1 MLYFTPKYNGAWQ
14 YANHFRNSTIRAKH
28 LSGNCW
34 KEGVIHAE
42 SYRRGAKTF
51 LSKQKLSYEAKFRI
65 DEANKTI
72 KFTEA
77 LREDASGMQAGGGF
91 QVETYSTGKSG
102 AREGSIQQQSDQFGK
117 KYSYSFDFKTVRETI
132 ESIAQKSG
140 YSFVYQI
147 TSLGL

>member
-1 MLYFTPKYNGAWQ
+1 MQIISEIQQ
-14 YANHFRNSTIRAKH
+14 YAQSI
-28 LSGNCW
+28 S
-34 KEGVIHAE
+34 AE
-42 SYRRGAKTF
+42 IAEKKGLYTLKVTVAERKTF